1 MMTFPVLI
9 ETNEGQVTASLVG
22 VSKVRV
28 MKPTRS
34 QAIQALKEKIEQ
46 QIELG
51 ELLSLSIESVGISS
65 LQGKYADDPTLREIC
80 TEAYA
85 LRDAEPVE

>member
-1 MMTFPVLI
+1 MTFPVLI

-22 VSKVRV
+22 VSKVQV
-28 MKPTRS
+28 VKPTRS

-51 ELLSLSIESVGISS
+51 ELLSLNIDSVGVSS
-65 LQGKYADDPTLREIC
+65 LQGKYTDDLTLREIC
-80 TEAYA
+80 AEAYA
-85 LRDAEPVE
+85 LRDAEQVE